1 MGLFSRTARC
11 AVGSRAPRLRIERLE
26 LRDCPANPAITD
38 FNVTRLQDHSI
49 QVSGVVLD
57 ESPTTVQVRVA
68 GVANGFFYPN
78 ALGVFSG
85 QATTTGFGQIT
96 GRAYDNEGLLS
107 PSSSSE
113 YQNLSVT
120 DASPNVTNALLS
132 DVNAGSGSVQN
143 SAVNPG
149 GTDPVPFS
157 SLLPNL
163 APVIDNF
170 YASQSGN
177 WWILRGHVIDEA
189 PAGLI
194 VTFHSAIAAIDG
206 HTTTVLANGDFF
218 EPFLLKFGVS
228 GYVTAQTTDWFG
240 LSSNVPQTWV
250 G

>member
-1 MGLFSRTARC
+1 M
-11 AVGSRAPRLRIERLE
+11 ERLE
-26 LRDCPANPAITD
+26 LRDCPANPALAD
-38 FNVTRLQDHSI
+38 FSVTRLQDHTV
-49 QVSGVVLD
+49 QVSGVVSD
-57 ESPTTVQVRVA
+57 ESPATVQVRVA
-68 GVANGFFYPN
+68 GVANGFFYAN
-78 ALGVFSG
+78 ALGEFSG

-96 GRAYDNEGLLS
+96 ARAYDNEGLLS
-107 PSSSSE
+107 QPSSSE

-120 DASPNVTNALLS
+120 DASSILTNVLVS
-132 DVNAGSGSVQN
+132 DVNSGSGVAQT

-149 GTDPVPFS
+149 GTDSVPFS

-163 APVIDNF
+163 APVIDPF
-170 YASQSGN
+170 FATQSGN
-177 WWILRGHVIDEA
+177 WWTLRGHVIDEA

-218 EPFLLKFGVS
+218 ETFFLKFGVN